1 MFIHFRDPQIVIC
14 SLEIKSVSFARDL
27 LIPTSDIKPTQ
38 IAKWLTKVF
47 STAWINMHHCFF
59 SHNLSVFPKEVMPFC
74 YIQLYTV
81 VMSQGLKIANNLLW
95 IVSNVY
101 NTWKWQCTH
110 HPTSIFSLFLLV
122 TQAFYLFLKVLLE
135 SSWMINPLPILY
147 CVSPHSILCWVG
159 MLEFTL
165 NEFWINVSF
174 HLLMP

>member
-1 MFIHFRDPQIVIC
+1 MFHLHVISWYLQVILNQHRLPSGWQKC
-14 SLEIKSVSFARDL
+14 LVLLE
-27 LIPTSDIKPTQ
+27 LICTT
-38 IAKWLTKVF
+38 V
-47 STAWINMHHCFF
+47 F

-81 VMSQGLKIANNLLW
+81 VMSHGLRIANNLLW
-95 IVSNVY
+95 IVSNIY

-110 HPTSIFSLFLLV
+110 HPASTFSLFLLI

-135 SSWMINPLPILY
+135 SSWMMNLLPILC

-165 NEFWINVSF
+165 NEFWINVLF